1 MMPELL
7 SRLVSH
13 LTEHDRAYV
22 FPYGNLPRSMNS
34 IEQFT
39 YHMCFQVSTV
49 SMLLLALR
57 RSCVNSR
64 MERIWHTSPRLPLRS
79 LSMSRARVS
88 VQIFSEAFCVLTNFQ
103 ASKSDSL
110 PKIPSVQISSI
121 SCQSTRLWTRLA
133 STASVSPIPLAVP
146 TLVKFTI
153 SSALSEELSSVILR
167 STCTTTQE
175 WVSVQ
180 SQLTMDSF

>member
-1 MMPELL
+1 MVLTL
-7 SRLVSH
+7 S
-13 LTEHDRAYV
+13 
-22 FPYGNLPRSMNS
+22 
-34 IEQFT
+34 
-39 YHMCFQVSTV
+39 
-49 SMLLLALR
+49 LAHR
-57 RSCVNSR
+57 RSFASSHT
-64 MERIWHTSPRLPLRS
+64 ERIWHTSPRLPLRS
-79 LSMSRARVS
+79 LSMSRARVC
-88 VQIFSEAFCVLTNFQ
+88 VQTLSEAFCLLTNFQ

-133 STASVSPIPLAVP
+133 STVSVSPIPLAVP

-153 SSALSEELSSVILR
+153 LSALSEELSSVILR